1 MAIDAPILTVDA
13 NRRNLELLAQ
23 RLGQEGYQTR
33 AASSLDEFDREIESA
48 EEVAMALVDL
58 SGFDQRIW
66 ERCERLRRANV
77 PFIVV
82 APQRSPSIQ
91 REGMRHGASGILI
104 KPLGIQELLELI
116 KPLVS
121 H

>member
-1 MAIDAPILTVDA
+1 MANDTAILTVDT

-23 RLGQEGYQTR
+23 HLGQAGYETR
-33 AASSLDEFDREIESA
+33 SATSLEEIDREIDLGG
-48 EEVAMALVDL
+48 VGMALIDL

-66 ERCERLRRANV
+66 EPCERLRRAGV

-82 APQRSPSIQ
+82 APQRSPSVQ

-104 KPLGIQELLELI
+104 KPLGLQELLEFI